1 MNKITRIS
9 LLLGLLCVLHLSAS
23 AQEEV
28 IDKVLAVVGSNII
41 LQSDVEKQYL
51 QLIAQGYDSYGDLKC
66 EVFEEI
72 LFQKLLVNQAYHDSI
87 EVTESDVDQRVNARL
102 GMIINQ
108 AGSESALEEYFNKTM
123 PEIKA
128 DLRELLKEQL
138 LTQKMQDKITAD
150 IKITPSEVR
159 KHYKKI
165 PQDSLPLINAEM
177 EIAQIVRKPKIT
189 DTQIQEVK
197 ESLKGFIERVK
208 SGDSFST
215 LAILYSEDPG
225 SANNGGE
232 LGYVSRTDLV
242 PSFAAVA
249 FNLKDSNEVSGIV
262 ESDFG
267 YHIIQLI
274 DRKGERINVRHIL
287 LTPKVDPMEKKKTL
301 DLLDSVATLVRLD
314 SLTFTEAAR
323 RFSTDEESKLNG
335 GMMINPN
342 TGNTRFEADEIDH
355 YTYYAIKDLKIG
367 EISRPIEIKD
377 QRGKSFY
384 KLLMIK
390 TRTEPHVANL
400 KDDYHFLQEV
410 ALADKKQKEVDEWLT
425 KKQSNT
431 YIRIDD
437 SFKNCPFQNK
447 GWVK

>member
-1 MNKITRIS
+1 MNKTIRNSVLIF
-9 LLLGLLCVLHLSAS
+9 LLCALRITAI

-28 IDKVLAVVGSNII
+28 IDKILAVVGDNII
-41 LQSDVEKQYL
+41 LKSDVEKQYL

-66 EVFEEI
+66 EVFEEL

-87 EVTESDVDQRVNARL
+87 EVTESEVDQRVNARL

-108 AGSESALEEYFNKTM
+108 AGSESALEDYFNKTM

-128 DLRELLKEQL
+128 DLRDLLREQL
-138 LTQKMQDKITAD
+138 LTQKMQEQITAD
-150 IKITPSEVR
+150 IKTTPSEVR
-159 KHYKKI
+159 KYFKKI
-165 PQDSLPLINAEM
+165 PQDSLPLINSEL

-189 DTQIQEVK
+189 DIQIQEVK
-197 ESLKGFIERVK
+197 DKLNGFIKRVEN
-208 SGDSFST
+208 GDKFST

-225 SANNGGE
+225 SASNGGE

-249 FNLKDSNEVSGIV
+249 FNLRDSNEVSGIV
-262 ESDFG
+262 KSDFG
-267 YHIIQLI
+267 YHIVQLI

-287 LTPKVDPMEKKKTL
+287 LTPKVDPMEKVKTI
-301 DLLDSVATLVRLD
+301 DFLDSVATLVRLD
-314 SLTFTEAAR
+314 SLTFAEAAR
-323 RFSTDEESKLNG
+323 RFSSDEDSRLTG
-335 GMMINPN
+335 GLMINPN

-367 EISRPIEIKD
+367 EISRPIEVKD

-400 KDDYHFLQEV
+400 KDDYHFIQEL
-410 ALADKKQKEVDEWLT
+410 ALADKKQKEIEEWLT
-425 KKQSNT
+425 KKQNNT

-437 SFKNCPFQNK
+437 SYKNCQFMNK

>member
-1 MNKITRIS
+1 MLIS
-9 LLLGLLCVLHLSAS
+9 LLCVLHLSAS

-28 IDKVLAVVGSNII
+28 IDKVLAVVGNNII

-159 KHYKKI
+159 KHFKKI

-197 ESLKGFIERVK
+197 ERLKGFIERVK

-287 LTPKVDPMEKKKTL
+287 LTPKIDPMEKKNTM
-301 DLLDSVATLVRLD
+301 DFLDSVATLVRLD
-314 SLTFTEAAR
+314 TLTFTEAAR
-323 RFSTDEESKLNG
+323 RFSTDEESKLSG
-335 GMMINPN
+335 GMMVNPN

-410 ALADKKQKEVDEWLT
+410 ALADKKQKEVDEWLA

-437 SFKNCPFQNK
+437 SFKNCPFKNK

>member
-1 MNKITRIS
+1 MNKSIRNS
-9 LLLGLLCVLHLSAS
+9 LPVLLLCAFQLTAS

-28 IDKVLAVVGSNII
+28 IDKVLAVVGNNII

-66 EVFEEI
+66 EVFEEL

-102 GMIINQ
+102 SMIINQ

-159 KHYKKI
+159 KYFKKI

-177 EIAQIVRKPKIT
+177 EIAQIVRKPKIS

-197 ESLKGFIERVK
+197 DKLKEFIERVK
-208 SGDSFST
+208 NGDSFST

-249 FNLKDSNEVSGIV
+249 FNLRDSNEVSGIV

-287 LTPKVDPMEKKKTL
+287 LTPKIDPMEKMKTTNF
-301 DLLDSVATLVRLD
+301 LDSVATLIRLD
-314 SLTFTEAAR
+314 SLTFTAAAR
-323 RFSTDEESKLNG
+323 RFSTDEDSKLSG

-377 QRGKSFY
+377 QRGKSSY

-400 KDDYHFLQEV
+400 KDDYHFVQEV
-410 ALADKKQKEVDEWLT
+410 ALAEKKQKEVTEWLT

-437 SFKNCPFQNK
+437 SFKNCPFRNE